1 MLPERAHRRHGTGNS
16 HAAIG
21 ARDMSDFGGE
31 LQRLMKARD
40 IGVRE
45 LAWQV
50 PCNAG
55 YISNLR
61 GGKKRPSLQIAG
73 RIDEV
78 LDAGGML
85 VALAAGS
92 SSRPTGDGAAR
103 RGEFTDALVPDTPVR
118 LSAFSAAQLDDL
130 IVHLDDQWH
139 ALVKTDNLLG
149 PRHALS
155 TVLAHLGV
163 IDALLRAVRPPAN
176 RYCGWARDMPS
187 HRRGCTRIPP
197 T

>member
-1 MLPERAHRRHGTGNS
+1 
-16 HAAIG
+16 
-21 ARDMSDFGGE
+21 MSDFGGE